1 MILNETYRLAH
12 LLDDIQEMGIRH
24 SAENPKKVDNFTVA
38 DFLLLNGLRQP
49 PVRIGKVIH
58 NRAGMKYVMMGYT
71 VKHTASG
78 IVEEIELM
86 REEYIGEACY
96 RTRKITPTEF
106 YQEFGEH
113 LEEVI

>member
-1 MILNETYRLAH
+1 MILNETYRLAR
-12 LLDDIQEMGIRH
+12 LLDDIQEIGIRH
-24 SAENPKKVDNFTVA
+24 AAENPKKVDNFTVA

-49 PVRIGKVIH
+49 PVRIGKVIR
-58 NRAGMKYVMMGYT
+58 NKADMRYVMMGYT

-78 IVEEIELM
+78 IIEEIEVM
-86 REEYIGEACY
+86 REEYIGEACF
-96 RTRKITPTEF
+96 RTRKLTPAEF